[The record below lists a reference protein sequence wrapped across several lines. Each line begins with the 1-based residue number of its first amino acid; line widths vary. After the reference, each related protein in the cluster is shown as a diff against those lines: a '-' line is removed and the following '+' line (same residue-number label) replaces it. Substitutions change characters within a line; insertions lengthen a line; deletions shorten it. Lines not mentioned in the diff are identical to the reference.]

1 MPEPLT
7 RKMVMQ
13 APCVIRAA
21 VPPPLGPPALL
32 RSQPSLV
39 PPPLAPPLAIFGS
52 GRSTPPSSGRINS
65 PTRQTLD
72 SSLRLRP
79 LILHHLSQLDCA
91 SSVAV
96 LPNGHLVISDTGSHQ
111 LLTVASE
118 SGRVLSTLV
127 GKNLAPN
134 LRLRGPRGIAVSKT
148 DIFVADC
155 YNCAVR
161 KFAHDGTQLLVTG
174 SYGHADGQL
183 RYPNG
188 LALSSDHGTLFVAD
202 SGNTRIVALAATD
215 LAFKFTFLLE
225 CPAPPSMRHR
235 ANSPMFPMPSQ
246 PRQACRPA
254 GLAVFG
260 AELYVVDAFN
270 RRLQVFSTADGAFRR
285 FLVPTFVEGAA
296 RGKPLLELPDG
307 VAACEG
313 RLYVT
318 DRRGDAVHVLSA
330 EDGSVVQTIPFLM
343 GRPHGL
349 AGICCDG
356 HRVVVIDEIRNEL
369 HVLTCL
375 QADSERKQNAIAAAG
390 GDKLQQATTTRSTPR
405 GSTQRSSST
414 PRAGATPR
422 TTCMHMLTT
431 TPCAGATP
439 STSASATP
447 HVSTP
452 RAHSKLPI
460 SAPTSAQPDASS
472 SAPSGAAPAPD
483 RPFAAS
489 SSRTPRMSDS
499 SCAAAI
505 APADALPFT
514 SAHMMPRLLTA
525 TNTNAEFKFD
535 TSDLTLVGHDLPGN
549 DNRRLGI
556 HTSPR
561 HIDES
566 EAAKLPRDAS
576 TSAIAREPSSAQQPT
591 EADCQEGVYGRGSGA
606 HLSAAASMPRVLS
619 RVRVPL
625 PAKPPPPLF
634 PPRLSQRRVAAAN
647 KLKLEVIV

>member
-1 MPEPLT
+1 MAVQPPS
-7 RKMVMQ
+7 V
-13 APCVIRAA
+13 VRAA
-21 VPPPLGPPALL
+21 EPPPLGPPALL
-32 RSQPSLV
+32 GSQPLLV
-39 PPPLAPPLAIFGS
+39 PPPFAPPLAMFGS
-52 GRSTPPSSGRINS
+52 GRITS

-111 LLTVASE
+111 LLTVAPE

-127 GKNLAPN
+127 GSNLAPN

-148 DIFVADC
+148 EIFVADC
-155 YNCAVR
+155 YNCAIR
-161 KFAHDGTQLLVTG
+161 KLTHDGTQLLVTG

-202 SGNTRIVALAATD
+202 SGNTRIVALDATD

-225 CPAPPSMRHR
+225 WPAPPSMRHR
-235 ANSPMFPMPSQ
+235 ASSPRFPMPSQ

-285 FLVPTFVEGAA
+285 FLVPTFVEGAT

-307 VAACEG
+307 VAAWEG

-349 AGICCDG
+349 TGICCDG

-405 GSTQRSSST
+405 CSTQRSSSTT

-422 TTCMHMLTT
+422 T
-431 TPCAGATP
+431 
-439 STSASATP
+439 SAPATP
-447 HVSTP
+447 HARTP
-452 RAHSKLPI
+452 RAHPKLPTSAPI
-460 SAPTSAQPDASS
+460 SAPTSAPTSAQPDTSS
-472 SAPSGAAPAPD
+472 GPSSGPSAAAPASARSFD
-483 RPFAAS
+483 G
-489 SSRTPRMSDS
+489 SRTPRISDS
-499 SCAAAI
+499 SCAAAM
-505 APADALPFT
+505 APADASPFA
-514 SAHMMPRLLTA
+514 SAHMMSRHLTA
-525 TNTNAEFKFD
+525 THTTAEFKFD

-549 DNRRLGI
+549 DNRLLESRTIEI

-561 HIDES
+561 HVDEL
-566 EAAKLPRDAS
+566 EAVDGGAAKLPRDAS
-576 TSAIAREPSSAQQPT
+576 TSAIAREPSSAQLPT
-591 EADCQEGVYGRGSGA
+591 EADGQKGDDGRGSGA

-619 RVRVPL
+619 RFRVPL
-625 PAKPPPPLF
+625 QATPPPPLF
-634 PPRLSQRRVAAAN
+634 PPRLSQRRMAAAN
-647 KLKLEVIV
+647 KLKLEVVV